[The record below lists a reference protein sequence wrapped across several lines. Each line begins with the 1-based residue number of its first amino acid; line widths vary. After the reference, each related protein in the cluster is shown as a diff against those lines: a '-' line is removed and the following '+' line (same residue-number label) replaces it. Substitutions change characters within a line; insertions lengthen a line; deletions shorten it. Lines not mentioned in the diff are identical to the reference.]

1 MNLRHAGLIT
11 TLWLGLLSALPSHAQ
26 TVLTLMS
33 GERPPYVGANLPQGG
48 YVAELVDAAFKRS
61 GYRVKLQFSSWARA
75 KLQATQGEAAGMICT
90 DADAPANH
98 EFVYSAPFYGG
109 TTGLLKKHSLTLPTL
124 ATNPG
129 QAAAQY
135 KALAG
140 YRIGAVRDGV
150 SLSPFDHT
158 QLELFTSDLQN
169 LDMLERDRV
178 QLALIDKY
186 SAAELMLSQRP
197 HLIGQL
203 EFMKAPQA
211 QSDFFIGFTKRLKNH
226 RQLLAAFNDGLAQL
240 RRDGTLGKIMHKHG
254 LFLPKKANP
263 DKVQLTI
270 GTVNNGDMLV
280 MQRLSREFEKQNPG
294 IELDWRVM
302 DENTLRRR
310 LLSDLALDDGQ
321 FDIMT
326 IGTYELPIW
335 VQHGWLSALKNLPKN
350 YAADDLLP
358 TVRKHLSHQGRLYA
372 LPFYAESAMTY
383 YRKDLFAKAG
393 LAMSVLPSYQEIA
406 AWAAKIHDPAAG
418 VYGIC
423 LRGKP
428 GWGEN
433 MALISMLVHAHGG
446 RWFDMRWQPELTTPM
461 WQDGVAL
468 YADLLAKYGP
478 PNADKNGFNENLALF
493 AQGHC
498 AIWID
503 ATVAA
508 GMLFDPR
515 RSKVSG
521 QLGYAP
527 APRFAPDKNGAWLWS
542 WALAIPASSNHKP
555 QAEQFIAW
563 ATSQGYIQ
571 SVANSEGWI
580 AVPPG
585 TRKSTYTHSQYR
597 KAAPFAQFVLTA
609 IENADAHDGSAK
621 PYIPI
626 QYVSIPE
633 FQAIAEQTGL
643 EIAKV
648 LRREQSVDKALKRAQ
663 NFALD
668 QMQHAKPGKKSGSNL
683 KPSSPD

>member
-1 MNLRHAGLIT
+1 MRLRHVGLIT
-11 TLWLGLLSALPSHAQ
+11 LFWLGLLWAKPCHAQ

-33 GERPPYVGANLPQGG
+33 GERAPYVGANLAQGG
-48 YVAELVDAAFKRS
+48 YVAELIDAAFKDS

-75 KLQATQGEAAGMICT
+75 RLQASQGDAVGMVCSEADTG
-90 DADAPANH
+90 ANS
-98 EFVYSAPFYGG
+98 EFVYSTPFYGG
-109 TTGLLKKHSLTLPTL
+109 VTGLLKKRSLTLPTL
-124 ATNPG
+124 PTLPTLGGTANALNA
-129 QAAAQY
+129 QAQ
-135 KALAG
+135 ALAN
-140 YRIGAVRDGV
+140 YRLGAVREGV
-150 SLSPFDHT
+150 SLPGLDQATRLKREF
-158 QLELFTSDLQN
+158 FTNDLQN
-169 LDMLERDRV
+169 LDNLLQDRV

-186 SAAELMLSQRP
+186 SAAELMISQRP
-197 HLIGQL
+197 QLIGQL
-203 EFMKAPQA
+203 EFMKTPQV
-211 QSDFFIGFTKRLKNH
+211 QSNVYIGFAKRQKNH
-226 RQLLAAFNDGLAQL
+226 AQWLAAFNQGLARLQ
-240 RRDGTLGKIMHKHG
+240 RDGTLEKIMNKHG
-254 LFLPKKANP
+254 LFLAKKANP

-270 GTVNNGDMLV
+270 GTVNNSDMLV
-280 MQRLSREFEKQNPG
+280 MQRLSRDFEKQNPG
-294 IELDWRVM
+294 IKLDWRIM

-310 LLSDLALDDGQ
+310 LLSDLALDDDQ

-335 VQHGWLSALKNLPKN
+335 VKRGWIGALKNLPEN

-358 TVRKHLSHQGRLYA
+358 TVRKHLSHDGQLYA

-383 YRKDLFAKAG
+383 YRKDLFTKAHVS
-393 LAMSVLPSYQEIA
+393 MPDQPSYQEIVA
-406 AWAAKIHDPAAG
+406 LAAKTHDPAAG

-433 MALISMLVHAHGG
+433 MALIGMMLHAQGG
-446 RWFDMRWQPELTTPM
+446 RWFDMRWQPELSAPA
-461 WQDGVAL
+461 WQSVVTQ
-468 YADLLAKYGP
+468 YADLLSKYGP

-493 AQGHC
+493 SQGHC

-521 QLGYAP
+521 QLGYAST
-527 APRFAPDKNGAWLWS
+527 PRFEADKNSVWLWS
-542 WALAIPASSNHKP
+542 WALAIPTSSSHKH

-563 ATSQGYIQ
+563 ATSQSYIQ

-585 TRKSTYTHSQYR
+585 TRKSTYTQARYL
-597 KAAPFAQFVLTA
+597 KAAPFARFVLKA
-609 IENADAHDGSAK
+609 IEDADVSSDSGK

-626 QYVSIPE
+626 QYVSISE
-633 FQAIAEQTGL
+633 FQTIADQTGL

-648 LRREQSVDKALKRAQ
+648 LLREQSVDKALKRAQ

-668 QMQHAKPGKKSGSNL
+668 QMQHAKPGK
-683 KPSSPD
+683 

>member
-1 MNLRHAGLIT
+1 MRMHHVGLIT
-11 TLWLGLLSALPSHAQ
+11 TLWLGWLSALPCPAQ

-33 GERPPYVGANLPQGG
+33 GERAPYVGANLAQGG
-48 YVAELVDAAFKRS
+48 YVAELTAEAFRHS
-61 GYRVKLQFSSWARA
+61 GYTVKLQFSSWARA
-75 KLQATQGEAAGMICT
+75 KLQAGQGDAVGMVCSET
-90 DADAPANH
+90 DTSANS

-109 TTGLLKKHSLTLPTL
+109 VTGLLKKRS
-124 ATNPG
+124 
-129 QAAAQY
+129 QAVPALGSDANVF
-135 KALAG
+135 KALSG
-140 YRIGAVRDGV
+140 YRLGAVREGV
-150 SLSPFDHT
+150 SLPGLDQAT
-158 QLELFTSDLQN
+158 NLKRELFTSDLQN
-169 LDMLERDRV
+169 LDMLQQDRV

-197 HLIGQL
+197 QLIGQL
-203 EFMKAPQA
+203 EFMKKPQV
-211 QSDFFIGFTKRLKNH
+211 QSNFYIGFAKRHKNH
-226 RQLLAAFNDGLAQL
+226 RQLQEAFNQGLAQL
-240 RRDGTLGKIMHKHG
+240 QRDGTLEKIMNKHG

-280 MQRLSREFEKQNPG
+280 MQRLSREFEKQNPT

-310 LLSDLALDDGQ
+310 LLSDLALDDDQ

-335 VQHGWLSALKNLPKN
+335 AKQGWLGALKNLPKN
-350 YAADDLLP
+350 YALDDLLP
-358 TVRKHLSHQGRLYA
+358 TVRKHLSYRGQLYA

-393 LAMSVLPSYQEIA
+393 ISMPAQPTYQEIA
-406 AWAAKIHDPAAG
+406 ALAAKSHDPAAG

-433 MALISMLVHAHGG
+433 MALISMMVHAQGG
-446 RWFDMRWQPELTTPM
+446 RWFDLRWQPELSTPV
-461 WQDGVAL
+461 WQAVVAR
-468 YADLLAKYGP
+468 YADLLGKYGP

-493 AQGHC
+493 SEGHC

-527 APRFAPDKNGAWLWS
+527 APRFEAGKNSVWLWS
-542 WALAIPASSNHKP
+542 WALAIPASSSHKP

-563 ATSQGYIQ
+563 ATSQSYIQ
-571 SVANSEGWI
+571 NVASSEGWI

-585 TRKSTYTHSQYR
+585 TRKSTYTQPQYL
-597 KAAPFAQFVLTA
+597 KAAPFAQFVLKA
-609 IENADAHDGSAK
+609 IENADASDDSSK

-633 FQAIAEQTGL
+633 FQTIADQTGL
-643 EIAKV
+643 EIAKI
-648 LRREQSVDKALKRAQ
+648 LQREQTVDKALKRAQ

-668 QMQHAKPGKKSGSNL
+668 QMLHAAKAK
-683 KPSSPD
+683 